1 MNLPLRLSLL
11 SPVALVLAL
20 AQDLVRGVVVT
31 TSPGLALALA
41 LALALVLD
49 LALGLVRVVFAIGLG
64 LALALA
70 LGVGVLGALR
80 GALDSRLS
88 HLNRIK
94 LGLAPEGVARL
105 CPS

>member
-31 TSPGLALALA
+31 TSPGLA